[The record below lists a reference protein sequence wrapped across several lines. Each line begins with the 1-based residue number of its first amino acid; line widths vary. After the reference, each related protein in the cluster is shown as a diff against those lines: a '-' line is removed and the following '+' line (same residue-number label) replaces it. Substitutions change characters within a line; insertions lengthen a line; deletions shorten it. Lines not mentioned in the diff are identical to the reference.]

1 MRSLLL
7 ILHFRKVP
15 YHMSLVD
22 GPAHLNPW
30 KKMMETLKF
39 LHCGTPWGP
48 STRQRIALVAFRPFM
63 EKLLYKYALPH
74 KCPIMF
80 DAPLVGE
87 IRSHTHTIEFK
98 GFDYKFQQSLTS
110 FLYEFHNS
118 LPPPP
123 GLIFKG
129 RPSNHKLSW
138 ERISIYLIL
147 TSQVTNSLH
156 PNIIM
161 HILHTVLFIFSRF

>member
-1 MRSLLL
+1 M
-7 ILHFRKVP
+7 
-15 YHMSLVD
+15 
-22 GPAHLNPW
+22 
-30 KKMMETLKF
+30 
-39 LHCGTPWGP
+39 HCGTPWGP

-63 EKLLYKYALPH
+63 EKLFYKNALPH

-98 GFDYKFQQSLTS
+98 GFYNKFQQSLTS

-138 ERISIYLIL
+138 VRISIFLFLHHKSLTLYTL
-147 TSQVTNSLH
+147 TSLW
-156 PNIIM
+156 
-161 HILHTVLFIFSRF
+161 ILSILFSTYFLGSNKENL

>member
-1 MRSLLL
+1 
-7 ILHFRKVP
+7 
-15 YHMSLVD
+15 
-22 GPAHLNPW
+22 
-30 KKMMETLKF
+30 
-39 LHCGTPWGP
+39 
-48 STRQRIALVAFRPFM
+48 M
-63 EKLLYKYALPH
+63 EKLFYKYALPH

-80 DAPLVGE
+80 DATLVGE

-98 GFDYKFQQSLTS
+98 GFYYKFQQSLTS

-138 ERISIYLIL
+138 VRISIFLFL
-147 TSQVTNSLH
+147 TSQVINPLH

-161 HILHTVLFIFSRF
+161 NTLHTVLYIFSRF

>member
-1 MRSLLL
+1 M
-7 ILHFRKVP
+7 
-15 YHMSLVD
+15 
-22 GPAHLNPW
+22 
-30 KKMMETLKF
+30 
-39 LHCGTPWGP
+39 HCGTPWGP

-63 EKLLYKYALPH
+63 EKLFYKYALPH

-129 RPSNHKLSW
+129 RPSNHKQSW
-138 ERISIYLIL
+138 VRISIFLIL
-147 TSQVTNSLH
+147 TSQVTNPLH

-161 HILHTVLFIFSRF
+161 HTLHTVLFIFSRF